1 MKKYKI
7 GFLCGFFDPLHDGHI
22 DIMKQAKS
30 MCDFLI
36 VAVGTD
42 EFMQKRKHHET
53 VLSFEQRVE
62 IVSSIRYVDQVVPE
76 IDLDKIAAYNR
87 YHFDVMFAG
96 DDHLS
101 EPVYLEAKKKLSEL
115 GVETIFIH
123 REKNISST
131 DMRRK
136 MAQIT
141 HQGIT
146 GDDK

>member
-1 MKKYKI
+1 MKKYKL

-42 EFMQKRKHHET
+42 EFMQKRKHHAT
-53 VLSFEQRVE
+53 ILSYEQRAE
-62 IVSSIRYVDQVVPE
+62 IISAICYVDRVVPE
-76 IDLDKIAAYNR
+76 TDLDKIAAYNR

-101 EPVYLEAKKKLSEL
+101 EPNYLEAEEKLNEL
-115 GVETIFIH
+115 GVDTIFIH

-136 MAQIT
+136 MAKI
-141 HQGIT
+141 IE
-146 GDDK
+146 DSAI

>member
-53 VLSFEQRVE
+53 ILSFEQRVE
-62 IVSSIRYVDQVVPE
+62 IVGAIR
-76 IDLDKIAAYNR
+76 
-87 YHFDVMFAG
+87 
-96 DDHLS
+96 
-101 EPVYLEAKKKLSEL
+101 
-115 GVETIFIH
+115 
-123 REKNISST
+123 
-131 DMRRK
+131 
-136 MAQIT
+136 
-141 HQGIT
+141 
-146 GDDK
+146 

>member
-1 MKKYKI
+1 
-7 GFLCGFFDPLHDGHI
+7 
-22 DIMKQAKS
+22 MKQAKS

-36 VAVGTD
+36 VAIGTD

-53 VLSFEQRVE
+53 ILSFEQRVE
-62 IVSSIRYVDQVVPE
+62 IVSAIRYVDQVVPE

-115 GVETIFIH
+115 GVETIFFI
-123 REKNISST
+123 E
-131 DMRRK
+131 RK
-136 MAQIT
+136 IY
-141 HQGIT
+141 HLRL
-146 GDDK
+146 